1 MDTSKSKNTSP
12 PNLAFIVFNNLKELI
27 KAKNAAHESIFKL
40 HWKKMWPFNLLWP
53 QVDFLRIIRLMKE
66 LESHAQDQKRFIAS
80 HLKKAEKVELEF
92 LNVVPAYL
100 DAFIT
105 SCNELSKVAQFK
117 QDKLEKKEKRSVFLF
132 NKILKSYENAQKRLV
147 QQGALVHIH
156 WQSLQSS

>member
-1 MDTSKSKNTSP
+1 
-12 PNLAFIVFNNLKELI
+12 
-27 KAKNAAHESIFKL
+27 
-40 HWKKMWPFNLLWP
+40 
-53 QVDFLRIIRLMKE
+53 
-66 LESHAQDQKRFIAS
+66 
-80 HLKKAEKVELEF
+80 
-92 LNVVPAYL
+92 L

-156 WQSLQSS
+156 WQSLQPS